1 MTDDNNIVNA
11 TSSLSKFS
19 TLSFSVG
26 PYKVIMVLFAMS
38 KIVSSKHVIDR
49 EPWYTGI

>member
-1 MTDDNNIVNA
+1 MPLVHYLN
-11 TSSLSKFS
+11 SQHCLSQ
-19 TLSFSVG
+19 SVG